1 MSWWGGLRRR
11 RGTAPVWGFV
21 LATVTLAIALVM
33 VFRAYQA
40 ATWDLIHERDLQV
53 AFLSAARL
61 REELTR
67 YGGELSALTR
77 RPEIYAG
84 TAAERRAALVGAAS
98 QLAVFDGGVVLV
110 DHHGRVQASQPA
122 RSVVYGTD
130 WSSREYFR
138 LQIVSPRIT
147 VSDITTDDAPVGTQ
161 AVAVSVPMTDAD
173 GAFAGVLI
181 GFFRIGESGASALYA
196 SIARLRTGEHAHTY
210 IVDSRRNI
218 IYDSA
223 YVSAGGPL
231 SGPGPEGLGDLA
243 RAGTLRTRD
252 GAGNDILVAHT
263 PVPGTRWAL
272 VIEDDW
278 TQLTASVA
286 RYRQIMLGLLVL
298 GIAIPLLGLAWTA
311 LRQRGA
317 PGAGRPFRGAVDAAV
332 AVHRLIGPV
341 QLPML
346 PGWSLAGHQ
355 QPGDGR
361 PRDFHDFRFRPDGC
375 LIVAACRLPVDAA
388 QAVGVMSLVR
398 ANLRAA
404 ARHGW
409 GAAEAVSEIDA
420 LICADTDPGSAVA
433 GLWLVLDPLSGQ
445 VTLVNAGFEPPR
457 LVHLDGMEDLAA
469 CGPPLGATGA
479 APRAEHSV
487 NLLPGECLVCHD
499 LPTVALAAGDGHVL
513 DAACAAFQHRDESAQ
528 YRLDDLVEML
538 RIRPQHHAAE
548 AVGYQIILVARA
560 TDGVPGGGA

>member
-1 MSWWGGLRRR
+1 MSRWGGLLAR
-11 RGTAPVWGFV
+11 RGTAPVWGFA
-21 LATVTLAIALVM
+21 LAAVTLGIALVG

-40 ATWDLIHERDLQV
+40 ATWELIHERDLQV

-67 YGGELSALTR
+67 YGSELSSLTR
-77 RPEIYAG
+77 RPEIYGG
-84 TAAERRAALVGAAS
+84 TAEARRAALAGAAS

-110 DHHGRVQASQPA
+110 DHQGRVQASQPA
-122 RSVVYGTD
+122 QRERYGAD

-138 LQIVSPRIT
+138 SQIVSPRIT
-147 VSDITTDDAPVGTQ
+147 VSNITADDAPVGEQ
-161 AVAVSVPMTDAD
+161 AVAVSVPMNDAD
-173 GAFAGVLI
+173 GAFSGVLI

-196 SIARLRTGEHAHTY
+196 SIARLRMGQRAHTY
-210 IVDSRRNI
+210 VVDGRRDI
-218 IYDSA
+218 IYDSTYA
-223 YVSAGGPL
+223 AAGDPL
-231 SGPGPEGLGDLA
+231 SDPGPRGLGDLA
-243 RAGTLRTRD
+243 VAGTLRTRD
-252 GAGNDILVAHT
+252 RAGNDILVAYS
-263 PVPGTRWAL
+263 PVPGTGWAL

-278 TQLTASVA
+278 TLLTASVA

-298 GIAIPLLGLAWTA
+298 GIAIPLIGLAWTA

-317 PGAGRPFRGAVDAAV
+317 PSTGRPIRGAADAAV
-332 AVHRLIGPV
+332 AVHRLISPD
-341 QLPML
+341 QMPML

-355 QPGDGR
+355 QPSNGR
-361 PRDFHDFRFRPDGC
+361 PRDFYDFRFRPDGR
-375 LIVAACRLPVDAA
+375 LIVAACRLPADAA

-409 GAAEAVSEIDA
+409 GAAEAVAEIDA
-420 LICADTDPGSAVA
+420 LVCADTDPGAAVA
-433 GLWLVLDPLSGQ
+433 GLWLVLDSLSGQ

-457 LVHLDGMEDLAA
+457 LVHVDGMEDLAA
-469 CGPPLGATGA
+469 NGPALGANGDGA
-479 APRAEHSV
+479 RVEHRF

-499 LPTVALAAGDGHVL
+499 LPTDALAAGDGHVL

-538 RIRPQHHAAE
+538 RVRPQHHAAE
-548 AVGYQIILVARA
+548 AVGYQIILIARA
-560 TDGVPGGGA
+560 TEGVPGGDT